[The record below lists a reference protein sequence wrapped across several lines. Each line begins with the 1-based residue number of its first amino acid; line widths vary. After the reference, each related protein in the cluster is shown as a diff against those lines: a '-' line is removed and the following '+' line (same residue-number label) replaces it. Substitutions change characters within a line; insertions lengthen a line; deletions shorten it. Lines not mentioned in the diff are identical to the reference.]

1 MDELIIK
8 DQKKIEVEA
17 EVRRQVDNLMR
28 EELDLLKMVSFGE
41 ISTYYLPY
49 IYHFNHVWLFRLW
62 KETKGKRVKLVRK
75 RRRARREARRGKR
88 RKIKI

>member
-28 EELDLLKMVSFGE
+28 EELDLLKMVSFGDK
-41 ISTYYLPY
+41 YLQSY
-49 IYHFNHVWLFRLW
+49 IHLIH
-62 KETKGKRVKLVRK
+62 
-75 RRRARREARRGKR
+75 
-88 RKIKI
+88 

>member
-1 MDELIIK
+1 MYGY
-8 DQKKIEVEA
+8 
-17 EVRRQVDNLMR
+17 
-28 EELDLLKMVSFGE
+28 F
-41 ISTYYLPY
+41 
-49 IYHFNHVWLFRLW
+49 FRLW